1 MKQFFKRFAPYMGGY
16 KLYFFYAILG
26 TAMVAGASGASAY
39 LVKPVLDEIFINK
52 DVAMLAIL
60 PWLVVLA
67 YFCKGFG
74 GYIQTYFMNYIGQD
88 IVRRVRDELLGRM
101 LSFEMTFFNRRRT
114 GELISRVVNDINAIQ
129 SAVSTYF
136 ADYVKEGLTIVVLV
150 GVVIYQSPE
159 LAFYGLVVM
168 PLALYPLT
176 LLAKKMKK
184 VSKRTQEKNSDVTSR
199 LAEIF
204 NNVELIKSN
213 SGERFEVTSFAKENR
228 KLFDLNMKSVRVSEL
243 TSPLMETL
251 GAVAVAVVIVVGGH
265 QVIDEKLTVGSFF
278 SFMTALFML
287 YTPIKRLSGI
297 YNKMQSAVAAGERIF
312 EMMER
317 EPLIKDGEKEL
328 EGKIESLEFKEVGL
342 LYEEKRAL
350 EGISFTLKK
359 GESLALVGDSGG
371 GKSSLVSL
379 ILRLYEASEGEVL
392 INQEKIRHLTQKSLR
407 SRIAIVT
414 QRIFIFND
422 TIAHNVAYGEAVDR
436 ERVKEALQK
445 ARAWD
450 FVETLEEGID
460 TILDE
465 FGANLSGGQRQ
476 RIAIARAIY
485 KNPDILILDEATSAL
500 DNKTETEF
508 KEALAEIMR
517 DKITLIVAH
526 RPSTVSLAQ
535 KIALLKE
542 GKILAIGTQEEL
554 VQYSPEFT
562 KIFHQPLG

>member
-251 GAVAVAVVIVVGGH
+251 GALAVAVVIVVGGH

-450 FVETLEEGID
+450 FVEMLEEGID

>member
-251 GAVAVAVVIVVGGH
+251 GALAVAVVIVVGGH

>member
-1 MKQFFKRFAPYMGGY
+1 MGGY

-228 KLFDLNMKSVRVSEL
+228 KLFELNMKSVRVSEL

>member
-251 GAVAVAVVIVVGGH
+251 GALAVAVVIVVGGH

-445 ARAWD
+445 ARVWD

>member
-184 VSKRTQEKNSDVTSR
+184 VSKRTQEKNSDVASR

-251 GAVAVAVVIVVGGH
+251 GALAVAVVIVVGGH

>member
-1 MKQFFKRFAPYMGGY
+1 MGGY

>member
-1 MKQFFKRFAPYMGGY
+1 MGGY

-251 GAVAVAVVIVVGGH
+251 GALAVAVVIVVGGH

-445 ARAWD
+445 ARVWD

>member
-1 MKQFFKRFAPYMGGY
+1 MGGY

-228 KLFDLNMKSVRVSEL
+228 KLFELNMKSVRVSEL

-350 EGISFTLKK
+350 EGISFTLKR

>member
-228 KLFDLNMKSVRVSEL
+228 KLFELNMKSVRVSEL

>member
-1 MKQFFKRFAPYMGGY
+1 MGGY

-251 GAVAVAVVIVVGGH
+251 GALAVAVVIVVGGH